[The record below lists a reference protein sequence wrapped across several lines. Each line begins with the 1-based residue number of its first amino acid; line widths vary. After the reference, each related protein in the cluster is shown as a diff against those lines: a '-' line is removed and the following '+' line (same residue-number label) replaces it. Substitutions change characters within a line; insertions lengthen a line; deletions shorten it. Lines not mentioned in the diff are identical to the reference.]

1 MLILALLILPTQKCG
16 ISFHLFV
23 SSVAFISILWF
34 SEYRSFSYLGRFIS
48 RYFILFDVM
57 VKGTISLMSFS
68 GSLLL
73 VDRNA
78 TKFCILILCPTT
90 LLNSL
95 MNSSSSLVT
104 SLEFSIV

>member
-34 SEYRSFSYLGRFIS
+34 SEYRSFPYLGRFIS
-48 RYFILFDVM
+48 RYFILFDAV
-57 VKGTISLMSFS
+57 VNELFSVSLSDS
-68 GSLLL
+68 SLL
-73 VDRNA
+73 VYRNA
-78 TKFCILILCPTT
+78 TNFCILILCPTT